1 MKNIRKK
8 AYFSYMRI
16 VFCMLMYF
24 SVSVILA
31 QEVQYG
37 LKFNSNNYEPEA
49 RTSLNLS
56 PDGSLSFPGGF
67 SMTFDAKF
75 HFKDEHI
82 YGYIFRIINKKG
94 NTIDLVIGDAN
105 LIFSMPSGSIA
116 SNNALT
122 DVNIIPN
129 QWVTI
134 GINANIE
141 KEELEIKVGEYV
153 KKWKTPEIREFDNV
167 EIVFGKINDQRKQ
180 VIDVPDMTIKDL
192 LISDLS
198 GKPKYSWKL
207 SKHALDGVYDD
218 LKQHFAKC
226 ENPNWLLDNYG
237 IWKGETTFNTD
248 RTPYLSYDFDK
259 NIIAV
264 ADHRYFHTF
273 SVKDGRLEKQV
284 VNERLSYII
293 TANQMIYNPL
303 DSNFYA
309 YNLMRGNDAREFVPF
324 NLSEGRWGYTTAH
337 TNHTDYRHH
346 NRYFSPQ
353 YNRLYIF
360 GGYGHLKYKEG
371 VFIYDVDS
379 GSWSK
384 EVLKGYTPT
393 PRYLSGMGKIDDD
406 HLLFFG
412 GYGSETGDQALQAQF
427 YYDCYIVDIR
437 TMEAKKLWTMEN
449 PAENFVISNS
459 LVVDSANKS
468 FYALCY
474 PLMKSNTVISL
485 YKFSLEKPE
494 YEVMAA
500 QMPIKFNDVLSYVD
514 LFFDKVENKLI
525 AATFAP
531 ETETEANISI
541 HTMSFPPLKKS
552 EIYQI
557 KKEKGS
563 FPFFW
568 LGILLFVSVSA
579 LVLILFFI
587 RKKKKQMR
595 LRSVENRIG
604 EENNASVAGI
614 NSVKQLQK
622 QTIYLFGG
630 FQVVDKQEKDITA
643 EFKPLLKNLFLLIL
657 LNTIKNGK
665 GIPFSKLKEILW
677 FDKSEES
684 ANNNRGVALSKIR
697 QIMENVTGIQ
707 FVKKGTYWSVEFG
720 EEIYC
725 DYYEAL
731 ILIKKIKENKGTSIN
746 DIKRLLTIVTVG
758 ELLPGEQVEWADAF
772 KSDFSNE
779 LVDLILYLIRQ
790 DAIAISDDIYIEM
803 ANALFVHDPLNE
815 DALKIKC
822 KVLVKM
828 GKNGLAKNT
837 YTTFTKEYAIL
848 FGTEYKYSFDQ
859 IVN

>member
-16 VFCMLMYF
+16 VFCMLTYF
-24 SVSVILA
+24 SVSVVLA

-56 PDGSLSFPGGF
+56 PDGYLSFPDGF

-94 NTIDLVIGDAN
+94 NTIDLVIGDSN
-105 LIFSMPSGSIA
+105 LIFSMPSGNIA

-129 QWVTI
+129 QWI
-134 GINANIE
+134 PIRINANVE
-141 KEELEIKVGEYV
+141 KEELEIIVGEYV
-153 KKWKTPEIREFDNV
+153 KKWNTPEIREFDNV
-167 EIVFGKINDQRKQ
+167 EIVFGKINHQHKQ

-192 LISDLS
+192 LIADSS

-207 SKHALDGVYDD
+207 SKHTSDGVYDD
-218 LKQHFAKC
+218 LKQYFAKC

-237 IWKGETTFNTD
+237 IWKGETTFNTT

-259 NIIAV
+259 NLIAV
-264 ADHRYFHTF
+264 ADHSYFYTF
-273 SVKDGRLEKQV
+273 SAKDGRLEKQA

-309 YNLMRGNDAREFVPF
+309 YNLMRENDAREFVPF
-324 NLSEGRWGYTTAH
+324 NLSEGKWGYTTAH
-337 TNHTDYRHH
+337 NNHTEYRHH
-346 NRYFSPQ
+346 NRYFSPK

-371 VFIYDVDS
+371 VFIHDVNI

-384 EVLKGYTPT
+384 EVIKGYTPT

-437 TMEAKKLWTMEN
+437 TMEAKKLWTLEN

-459 LVVDSANKS
+459 LIVDTVNKS

-514 LFFDKVENKLI
+514 LFFDKVGNKLI

-541 HTMSFPPLKKS
+541 HSMSFPPLKKS

-557 KKEKGS
+557 KKEKGN
-563 FPFFW
+563 FPFVR
-568 LGILLFVSVSA
+568 LTILLLVSVSA
-579 LVLILFFI
+579 LVLILFYI
-587 RKKKKQMR
+587 RKKKKQEA
-595 LRSVENRIG
+595 SGGVGNRIG

-614 NSVKQLQK
+614 NTVKQLQK
-622 QTIYLFGG
+622 QTINLFGG
-630 FQVVDKQEKDITA
+630 FQVVDKQKNDITA

-697 QIMENVTGIQ
+697 QIMDNVTGIQ